1 MNALTALAA
10 RRGAPLLALFAAAS
24 ARAQDLDAASAA
36 IDLRPL
42 ARSGERYELSETARW
57 SDQLVTLHL
66 RAGEEV
72 LIDVGG
78 ASAEALG
85 GALGFRRTLRVER
98 GFEDAV
104 EAVEERDGAARATRL
119 SRTWKQMKAEL
130 RVDERGAERGRR
142 AKRFSSPLVGRTAN
156 LTRGEGDLV
165 SASLRPRQTPPGQEA
180 PAEPPA
186 ADLALCV
193 LDARFERCLPPQPVA
208 LGATWALDA
217 ASARALLGSADGYP
231 FPRAEGYPGG
241 LAEEARQADPL
252 AVFLA
257 RAACRGEARLE
268 SADDGSATIAFELTI
283 ALDRTA
289 VYRSRSESAPAA
301 EGASK
306 DGADV
311 PATDETASRSSD
323 PVEGAEGT
331 EPAALPWSGELRA
344 RGRLIFDRAR
354 RHVQSCTTSATFEL
368 RLEARGAEGPSEA
381 RLELSTKGE
390 LERSV
395 RLFAVSS

>member
-10 RRGAPLLALFAAAS
+10 RRGAPLLALLAAAT
-24 ARAQDLDAASAA
+24 ARAQDQDAASAA

-42 ARSGERYELSETARW
+42 ARSGERYELSETTRW
-57 SDQLVTLHL
+57 SDELSTLRL

-104 EAVEERDGAARATRL
+104 EAIDERDGAARATRL
-119 SRTWKQMKAEL
+119 ARTWKQMKAEL

-142 AKRFSSPLVGRTAN
+142 AKRWSSPLVGRTAN
-156 LTRGEGDLV
+156 LSRGEGDLV
-165 SASLRPRQTPPGQEA
+165 SASLRPRQAPPGQEA
-180 PAEPPA
+180 PADPPA
-186 ADLALCV
+186 ADLALGV
-193 LDARFERCLPPQPVA
+193 LDVRFERCLPPQPVA

-217 ASARALLGSADGYP
+217 SAARALLGGADGYP

-252 AVFLA
+252 AIFLG

-268 SADDGSATIAFELTI
+268 AADDGTATIAFELTV
-283 ALDRTA
+283 ALDRVE
-289 VYRSRSESAPAA
+289 VYRSQSDAAPAEAGAPKDGDAASTSEDSAARPGSAA
-301 EGASK
+301 EGAS
-306 DGADV
+306 
-311 PATDETASRSSD
+311 TS
-323 PVEGAEGT
+323 
-331 EPAALPWSGELRA
+331 ALPWSGELKA
-344 RGRLIFDRAR
+344 RGHLVFDRAR
-354 RHVQSCTTSATFEL
+354 RQVQSCKVNATFEL
-368 RLEARGAEGPSEA
+368 RLEARGAEGPSQA
-381 RLELSTKGE
+381 QRELATKGE